1 MTPYEF
7 EFSRQEQSSY
17 LMIYFH
23 LGIDLKPSKLKLV
36 LVFSELLMRLNTKFY
51 CKQAVLFT
59 KLYVNNW
66 LIFGL
71 TRRQFI
77 AALST
82 IDFSTIDIEGIS
94 INEFNLSG
102 WFILFGSE
110 LWNFKICLRIRLS
123 MITYRLFRL
132 WLIYSKG
139 RVDLKKFDI
148 THTDQIDIGILHFLL
163 HAATKAKLNSS
174 LFIIYSL
181 NSNNW
186 IEYDLNL

>member
-1 MTPYEF
+1 MCMTPYEF

-102 WFILFGSE
+102 
-110 LWNFKICLRIRLS
+110 
-123 MITYRLFRL
+123 
-132 WLIYSKG
+132 
-139 RVDLKKFDI
+139 
-148 THTDQIDIGILHFLL
+148 
-163 HAATKAKLNSS
+163 
-174 LFIIYSL
+174 
-181 NSNNW
+181 
-186 IEYDLNL
+186 

>member
-1 MTPYEF
+1 MF
-7 EFSRQEQSSY
+7 Q
-17 LMIYFH
+17 
-23 LGIDLKPSKLKLV
+23 
-36 LVFSELLMRLNTKFY
+36 
-51 CKQAVLFT
+51 

-71 TRRQFI
+71 TRRQLT

-82 IDFSTIDIEGIS
+82 IDFSTIDIEGVS
-94 INEFNLSG
+94 INEFNFSG
-102 WFILFGSE
+102 LYTLFGSE
-110 LWNFKICLRIRLS
+110 LWSFKIYFRIRPL

-148 THTDQIDIGILHFLL
+148 THTDQINIGILHFLL

-186 IEYDLNL
+186 IEYDLNLLENIFWKFTK